1 MTTQHYVNSQMMYNN
16 FLQVSWFLA
25 KNLSNFVP
33 LCKAYS
39 KEIIVHHLWRYWP
52 FLTKKI
58 FYVCWFLAKNQSN
71 FVSLLLKLDN
81 PNCHNQRGPPWIS
94 SKATS
99 SFMSWSWRCSL
110 TTLSSKAQES
120 WSLHNASTVTKEL
133 DRRTYL
139 LSDVPNKYL
148 LT

>member
-1 MTTQHYVNSQMMYNN
+1 MPQKVTKSSPLVWHLVHNIKSTVRI
-16 FLQVSWFLA
+16 
-25 KNLSNFVP
+25 LSNFV
-33 LCKAYS
+33 A
-39 KEIIVHHLWRYWP
+39 
-52 FLTKKI
+52 FLENI
-58 FYVCWFLAKNQSN
+58 NFMYICWFSAKNQSN
-71 FVSLLLKLDN
+71 FVSLSLKLDN
-81 PNCHNQRGPPWIS
+81 SNCHNQRGPPWIS

-139 LSDVPNKYL
+139 LSDVPNKFL
-148 LT
+148 SKAKLF